1 MSGCHGVAGRQL
13 LPPQTQLIIEI
24 RIIWHCDPAQSAA
37 QQPSRQPSSRNLVSI
52 LETILYQSGNRKLM
66 LKITYLARPA
76 PGAPSVIRYHRRM
89 AGRGLH

>member
-37 QQPSRQPSSRNLVSI
+37 QQPSSPAAAIWFLFWKPFYINLAIES
-52 LETILYQSGNRKLM
+52 
-66 LKITYLARPA
+66 
-76 PGAPSVIRYHRRM
+76 
-89 AGRGLH
+89 

>member
-37 QQPSRQPSSRNLVSI
+37 QQP
-52 LETILYQSGNRKLM
+52 QSGFYFGNHFISIWQSKVDVENY
-66 LKITYLARPA
+66 IFGLASTWRPKCN
-76 PGAPSVIRYHRRM
+76 
-89 AGRGLH
+89 